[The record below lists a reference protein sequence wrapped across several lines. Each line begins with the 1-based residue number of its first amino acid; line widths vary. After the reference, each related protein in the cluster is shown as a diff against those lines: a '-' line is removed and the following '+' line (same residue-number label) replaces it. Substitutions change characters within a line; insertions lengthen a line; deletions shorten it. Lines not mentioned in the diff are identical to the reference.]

1 MVSECCAT
9 LIFVHVNKYMLSALN
24 ASKVKAT
31 LWKWQLWRLRFVF
44 ALIWITED
52 GKAKIPICV
61 KVSFSCHRMKDCFFT
76 RCLKPLNFRAERVCW
91 ILSML
96 VIEMQLPE
104 KWEVCCVKYEQ
115 GAMHWVGG
123 SHSNFAS
130 GTLSG
135 KCCSF
140 PCHPSPGVC
149 SSSFLMASMLA
160 CGTDLCSVANT
171 ELVGQGVRQAHI
183 ACCSS
188 HSLT

>member
-123 SHSNFAS
+123 LIR
-130 GTLSG
+130 TLHLAPFLESAV
-135 KCCSF
+135 
-140 PCHPSPGVC
+140 PSRVIHRLVC
-149 SSSFLMASMLA
+149 AAAHFSWLA
-160 CGTDLCSVANT
+160 CLHVVLIYA
-171 ELVGQGVRQAHI
+171 L
-183 ACCSS
+183 
-188 HSLT
+188 